1 MAKATEPVAEPVFS
15 REELVGAA
23 VSRFGVNPEVVV
35 AALHMAG
42 VKEATIEDA
51 TRHIETFLKKEA

>member
-1 MAKATEPVAEPVFS
+1 MAKTTEEAPAVFS
-15 REELVGAA
+15 RDELMGAA

-42 VKEATIEDA
+42 VKEATIADA
-51 TRHIETFLKKEA
+51 ALHIKAFQEKEA